1 MSNLLKDNAF
11 HVLGLDTS
19 ASQKDILK
27 RSKDIVRFIQIDELP
42 TYDLD
47 LDTFKNFRTEESVKD
62 AIQKLTSPKKQIKE
76 YFFWFNIA
84 DQNDEQAVGILR
96 MKKPEDALMAW
107 EHHASGESTKALFYK
122 KNLALL
128 YCLLLFKEDN
138 QHYLKASLKLWKEIV
153 TSDKFWSTF
162 SKVYKLNDEL
172 NTNQETIDEFE
183 KNCIS
188 YVADLYTEIA
198 EARKDYSYVSEFSA
212 VFNTK
217 GEKTSKDLLTPIF
230 NEMSVAIE
238 KLETL
243 KVTEDGFFSKEKST
257 VLKENVSII
266 QGCCNKLLEL
276 GLYEDSESRLM
287 RDRAGNALRSISID
301 LNNDLNET
309 SVALGLAKISDQ
321 ISGTEG
327 FKNKLKQDLKQIED
341 NDTYKT
347 NEKKFNAVI
356 DPIVATFK
364 AGNSAKALKTINEYI
379 YNDATDPELKKSLKE
394 IKEVIEERITKNGTP
409 VPNAP
414 TMASINGIGSKM
426 YGDTLWFIILFI
438 PFYPIARYK
447 VEVNGKYYSFLGKLP
462 IKTWQTVWR
471 IVVIIGVVV
480 FGLIALSGS

>member
-1 MSNLLKDNAF
+1 MSNLLKDNAY

-27 RSKDIVRFIQIDELP
+27 RSKDIIRFIQIDELP

-47 LDTFKNFRTEESVKD
+47 LDVFKDFRTEESVKD
-62 AIQKLTSPKKQIKE
+62 AIQKLSSPKKQIKE

-84 DQNDEQAVGILR
+84 DQIDEQAVGILR
-96 MKKPEDALMAW
+96 MKKPEDALMVW
-107 EHHASGESTKALFYK
+107 EHHANGDSTKALFYK

-128 YCLLLFKEDN
+128 YCLLLFKENN

-153 TSDKFWSTF
+153 TSDKFWAAF
-162 SKVYKLNDEL
+162 SKIYKLNDEL
-172 NTNQETIDEFE
+172 NTNQETIDDFE
-183 KNCIS
+183 KSCTAYI
-188 YVADLYTEIA
+188 ADLYTEIA
-198 EARKDYSYVSEFSA
+198 EVRKDNSYVSEFSA
-212 VFNTK
+212 IFNTK

-230 NEMSVAIE
+230 NEMSVAIN
-238 KLETL
+238 KLEAL
-243 KVTEDGFFSKEKST
+243 KVSGDGFFSKEKSA

-266 QGCCNKLLEL
+266 QSSCNKLLEL
-276 GLYEDSESRLM
+276 GLYDDSESRLM

-309 SVALGLAKISDQ
+309 SVALGIAKIADQ
-321 ISGTEG
+321 LSGTEG

-341 NDTYKT
+341 NDAYKT
-347 NEKKFNAVI
+347 NEKKHSAII
-356 DPIVATFK
+356 DPIIASFK
-364 AGNSAKALKTINEYI
+364 AGNSTKALKDINEHI

-394 IKEVIEERITKNGTP
+394 IKEVIEERIVKNGAP
-409 VPNAP
+409 IANAP
-414 TMASINGIGSKM
+414 TMASLNGIGTKM
-426 YGDTLWFIILFI
+426 YGDTLWFIIIFI
-438 PFYPIARYK
+438 PIYPIARYK

-471 IVVIIGVVV
+471 IVVIVGVVV